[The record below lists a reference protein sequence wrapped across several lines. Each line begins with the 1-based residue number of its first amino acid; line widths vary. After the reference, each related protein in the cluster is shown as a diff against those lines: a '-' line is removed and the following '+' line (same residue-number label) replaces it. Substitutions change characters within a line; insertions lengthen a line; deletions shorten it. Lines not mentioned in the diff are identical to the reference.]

1 MQRTRNDFPT
11 AGLVLGGCA
20 GAILGALLGAVGGA
34 ATGPGVV
41 IGLALGIALGAGAGL
56 LAGRFLRA
64 TPGADGPAPTL
75 ALVMI
80 ARDEADL
87 LPRAVDSVR
96 AYVDEIVI
104 AVDSRTTDGTREAVP
119 GARVVEVE
127 FEDFAQMRTAAMRA
141 ARSDWILALDPD
153 EALDGDPRP
162 LLRTRA
168 IWELPR
174 RHWMDLER
182 TEAAPEDRDYP
193 DRQRRLF
200 PNDPRIRYERPVHE
214 RAVGM
219 RAKRA
224 RSPVIHHFKRALRP
238 DTALEERKR
247 LYRKLK
253 ERGLAQGFRY
263 RPTD

>member
-1 MQRTRNDFPT
+1 MQLARYGFPA
-11 AGLVLGGCA
+11 AGLVLGGLAGGVLGATTGAGLVACAAA
-20 GAILGALLGAVGGA
+20 GA
-34 ATGPGVV
+34 
-41 IGLALGIALGAGAGL
+41 ALGAAAGL
-56 LAGRFLRA
+56 FATARPAKSPAGA
-64 TPGADGPAPTL
+64 PQPTL

-104 AVDSRTTDGTREAVP
+104 AVDSRTTDGTRKAVP
-119 GARVVEVE
+119 GARVIDVE

-153 EALDGDPRP
+153 EVLDGDPRP
-162 LLRTRA
+162 LMRTRA

-182 TEAAPEDRDYP
+182 ATAAPEDRDYP

-214 RAVGM
+214 LVVGI

-224 RSPVIHHFKRALRP
+224 KSPVIHHFKRALRP
-238 DTALEERKR
+238 DTALEERRR
-247 LYRKLK
+247 LYGRLK

>member
-1 MQRTRNDFPT
+1 MQLTRYGFPA
-11 AGLVLGGCA
+11 AGLVLGGLAGGVLGATTGAGLVACAAA
-20 GAILGALLGAVGGA
+20 GA
-34 ATGPGVV
+34 
-41 IGLALGIALGAGAGL
+41 ALGAAAGL
-56 LAGRFLRA
+56 FATARPAKSPAGA
-64 TPGADGPAPTL
+64 PQPTL

-104 AVDSRTTDGTREAVP
+104 AVDSRTTDGTRKAVP
-119 GARVVEVE
+119 GARVIDVE

-153 EALDGDPRP
+153 EVLDGDPRP
-162 LLRTRA
+162 LMRTRA

-182 TEAAPEDRDYP
+182 ATAAPEDRDYP

-214 RAVGM
+214 LVVGI

-224 RSPVIHHFKRALRP
+224 KSPVIHHFKRALRP
-238 DTALEERKR
+238 DTALEERRR
-247 LYRKLK
+247 LYGRLK

>member
-1 MQRTRNDFPT
+1 MQSTNHGFLA
-11 AGLVLGGCA
+11 AGLALGGCA
-20 GAILGALLGAVGGA
+20 GGILGATTGAGLAAGA
-34 ATGPGVV
+34 AAG
-41 IGLALGIALGAGAGL
+41 AALGAGAGL
-56 LAGRFLRA
+56 LAA
-64 TPGADGPAPTL
+64 TRRRTKSAADAPSPTL

-80 ARDEADL
+80 ARNEADL

-119 GARVVEVE
+119 GARVVDVE

-153 EALDGDPRP
+153 EVLDGDPRP
-162 LLRTRA
+162 LMRTRA

-182 TEAAPEDRDYP
+182 ATAAPEDRDYP

-200 PNDPRIRYERPVHE
+200 PNDPRVRYERPVHE
-214 RAVGM
+214 LAVGM
-219 RAKRA
+219 RARRA
-224 RSPVIHHFKRALRP
+224 RAPVIHHFKRALRP
-238 DTALEERKR
+238 DTELEERKR
-247 LYRKLK
+247 LYRRLK

>member
-1 MQRTRNDFPT
+1 MHRKKNDSPAAGAVLWSCVGGVLGAAGGAT
-11 AGLVLGGCA
+11 AG
-20 GAILGALLGAVGGA
+20 I
-34 ATGPGVV
+34 GPGVGAAV
-41 IGLALGIALGAGAGL
+41 GIALGAGVAL
-56 LAGRFLRA
+56 LAAWLRRARAA
-64 TPGADGPAPTL
+64 TDGPAPTL

-80 ARDEADL
+80 ARDEAHL

-119 GARVVEVE
+119 GARVIDVE

-153 EALDGDPRP
+153 EVLDGDPRP
-162 LLRTRA
+162 LMRTRA

-182 TEAAPEDRDYP
+182 ATAAPEDRDYP

-214 RAVGM
+214 LVVGI

-238 DTALEERKR
+238 DTALEERRR
-247 LYRKLK
+247 LYGRLK